1 MSFLKTCASVVFG
14 LVLFACGMLFYVFV
28 LDNKYFGNPPLQI
41 NYTISVNGSKTP
53 THYSAN
59 PVFSSASLLKIPTL
73 TLQDKTIIA
82 SGFKIISQR
91 FEQSKLCKGGSYS
104 ITPLAKYDQESQSSQ
119 VYGQNFHAEFSC
131 EFDKA
136 QFEEYEKLL
145 HEVGALANE
154 MGYFALQ
161 TPKVRPI
168 VKNEQQN
175 EIDSEL
181 KGTLIEQA
189 KQSAEVYQKSLSKIC
204 KIERIDINDSHA
216 YPKVALMR
224 SVEAQSIDSSA
235 LPIESSEEFSLS
247 AQVSLRCK

>member
-1 MSFLKTCASVVFG
+1 MSFFKTCIFVVFA
-14 LVLFACGMLFYVFV
+14 LVLFVCGMLFYVFV

-41 NYTISVNGSKTP
+41 NYTISVNGSKMP

-59 PVFSSASLLKIPTL
+59 PVFSSASLLKMPTL
-73 TLQDKTIIA
+73 NLQEKAVIA

-104 ITPLAKYDQESQSSQ
+104 ITPLTRYDQESQSNQ

-145 HEVGALANE
+145 NEVDAIANE
-154 MGYFALQ
+154 IGYFALQ
-161 TPKVRPI
+161 VPKVRSM
-168 VKNEQQN
+168 VKSEQQS
-175 EIDSEL
+175 ELDSEL
-181 KGTLIEQA
+181 KSALMEQA
-189 KQSAEVYQKSLSKIC
+189 KQSAEAYQKSLNKLC

-216 YPKVALMR
+216 YPKVALSR
-224 SVEAQSIDSSA
+224 SVNVQSMDLSA